1 MSDVVLRVENL
12 SVALPPGADRPF
24 AVEDLSLE
32 VRRGEILCVVGE
44 SGSGK
49 SVLANAVM
57 GYLARG
63 LRFAA
68 GRIAFGGEDLTRL
81 PEKRLRALR
90 GRQIAMVFQE
100 PMASLNPT
108 TAIGEQIAEVFA
120 IHAPDMPVGERQAR
134 ARALLRDVNLL
145 PAEDFAARLP
155 HELSGGQCQR
165 VVIAMAIA
173 MKPALL
179 LADEPTTALDVTT
192 QAQIVALLRDLK
204 EVHGHAI
211 LFVTHDFGLVAD
223 IADRVAVMK
232 DGRLV
237 ELGTAAEILAGP
249 QHPYTRR
256 LLAAVPDA
264 HPAPRAP
271 VSAPPALTISRLS
284 KSYGIVK
291 AVDDVSID
299 VPAGSTL
306 AIVGESGSGK
316 STLARS
322 VIRLVEPSGGR
333 IVVHG
338 ADFQDLSGS
347 ALTKARRSI
356 QMVFQ
361 DPFGSLNPQRSVGA
375 VLRRSGRLAG
385 LGRRDA
391 EARARELIEL
401 VGLKPEALA
410 RKPAAFSGGQRQR
423 IGIARALALDPDILI
438 ADESVS
444 ALDVSVQKQILDL
457 LDELKKRRGLTLVFI
472 THDLRVAAE
481 IADEIV
487 VMRRGRVVER
497 GSTVQILTRP
507 GDPYTAELVGAMP
520 GRGVDFRRAAA
531 SAGQPEASGQG
542 AAPC

>member
-1 MSDVVLRVENL
+1 MSETILSVENL
-12 SVALPPGADRPF
+12 SVSLPPGSDRPF
-24 AVEDLSLE
+24 AVEDVTLD

-49 SVLANAVM
+49 SVLANAIM

-63 LRFAA
+63 LRFSS
-68 GRIAFGGEDLTRL
+68 GRIAFGDLDLSRL

-90 GRQIAMVFQE
+90 GRALAMVFQE

-120 IHAPDMPVGERQAR
+120 IHAPAMEAAERRTA
-134 ARALLRDVNLL
+134 ALGLLRDVRLV
-145 PAEDFAARLP
+145 PGEDFYERLP
-155 HELSGGQCQR
+155 HQLSGGQCQR

-179 LADEPTTALDVTT
+179 LADEPTTSLDVTT
-192 QAQIVALLRDLK
+192 QAQIVSLLRDLK

-237 ELGTAAEILAGP
+237 ELGAAAEVLARP

-264 HPAPRAP
+264 HPRPRDVIVAE
-271 VSAPPALTISRLS
+271 PALTIERLS
-284 KSYGIVK
+284 KSYGGLK
-291 AVDDVSID
+291 AVDEVSLDI
-299 VPAGSTL
+299 PKGSTL

-322 VIRLVEPSGGR
+322 VIRLIEPSCGR
-333 IVVHG
+333 IAVHG
-338 ADFQDLSGS
+338 TEFGTLSGA
-347 ALTKARRSI
+347 ALAKGRRLI

-361 DPFGSLNPQRSVGA
+361 DPYGSLNPQRSVGA
-375 VLRRSGRLAG
+375 VLRRAGRLAG
-385 LGRRDA
+385 LDRRGA

-401 VGLKPEALA
+401 VGLKPEALD

-423 IGIARALALDPDILI
+423 IGIARALALDPDVLI

-444 ALDVSVQKQILDL
+444 ALDVSVQKQILEL
-457 LDELKKRRGLTLVFI
+457 LDALKRRRGLTLLFI

-487 VMRRGRVVER
+487 VMRRGRIVER
-497 GSTVQILTRP
+497 GRPMDVLTNPR
-507 GDPYTAELVGAMP
+507 DPYTAELVAAMP
-520 GRGVDFRRAAA
+520 GRAVDFRAA
-531 SAGQPEASGQG
+531 GREA
-542 AAPC
+542 A